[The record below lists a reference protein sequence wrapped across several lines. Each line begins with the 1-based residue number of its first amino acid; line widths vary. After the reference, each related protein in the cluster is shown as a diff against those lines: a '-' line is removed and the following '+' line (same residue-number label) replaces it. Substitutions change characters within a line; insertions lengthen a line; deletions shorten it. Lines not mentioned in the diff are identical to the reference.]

1 LAARGG
7 EQRLL
12 RALSGCARVNLD
24 TNAVIY
30 YFGGGE
36 PYGRLM
42 KALFGLVDRGSL
54 EVVISGI
61 VQMELL
67 VKPIREGN
75 LDAVGEVIHFTERTP
90 NIRVVDVSRPVVMQ
104 AAFVRADG
112 LEVADSL
119 VLSTGIVAECDA
131 TVTNDKRWR
140 LPLARLARRPPMA
153 RGDGE
158 LRLPRLL
165 CLDEFVDS

>member
-1 LAARGG
+1 LAERGG
-7 EQRLL
+7 EQRFL
-12 RALSGCARVNLD
+12 RALSGCRRVNLD

-42 KALFGLVDRGSL
+42 KTLFGLVDEGSL

-75 LDAVGEVIHFTERTP
+75 LDAVDEVIQFTERTP
-90 NIRVVDVSRPVVMQ
+90 NVLVADVSRPVVMQ

-112 LEVADSL
+112 LQVADSL
-119 VLSTGIVAECDA
+119 VLSTGIVTGCDA
-131 TVTNDKRWR
+131 TITNDRRWQR
-140 LPLARLARRPPMA
+140 PLTRLARRSPMA
-153 RGDGE
+153 HGDKY
-158 LRLPRLL
+158 LHVPRMLY
-165 CLDEFVDS
+165 LDEFVDS

>member
-1 LAARGG
+1 LAAQGG
-7 EQRLL
+7 QQRFL
-12 RALSGCARVNLD
+12 RALSGCRRVNLD

-30 YFGGGE
+30 YFGGKE

-54 EVVISGI
+54 EAVMSAI

-67 VKPIREGN
+67 VKPIREKN
-75 LDAVGEVIHFTERTP
+75 LDAVGEVIQFTESTP
-90 NIRVVDVSRPVVMQ
+90 NVRVVDVSRLVVME
-104 AAFVRADG
+104 AAVVRADG

-119 VLSTGIVAECDA
+119 VLATGMMDGCDA
-131 TVTNDKRWR
+131 TVTNDKRWQR
-140 LPLARLARRPPMA
+140 ALVRLAQRP
-153 RGDGE
+153 GK
-158 LRLPRLL
+158 LPRLL

>member
-1 LAARGG
+1 MAAQGG
-7 EQRLL
+7 ERRFLE
-12 RALSGCARVNLD
+12 ALSGCRRVNLD

-42 KALFGLVDRGSL
+42 KALFRLVDRGSL
-54 EVVISGI
+54 EVLISGI

-75 LDAVGEVIHFTERTP
+75 LDAVGEVINFTERTP
-90 NIRVVDVSRPVVMQ
+90 NVRVVDVSRLVVMQ

-119 VLSTGIVAECDA
+119 VLATGIVAECDA
-131 TVTNDKRWR
+131 TVTNDRRWQPVLR
-140 LPLARLARRPPMA
+140 RLAKRPPMA
-153 RGDGE
+153 RGDVF
-158 LRLPRLL
+158 LSLPRMLY
-165 CLDEFVDS
+165 LDGFVGS

>member
-1 LAARGG
+1 MAARGR
-7 EQRLL
+7 ERRFLE
-12 RALSGCARVNLD
+12 ALSGCRKVNLD

-42 KALFGLVDRGSL
+42 KALFGLVGRGSL

-75 LDAVGEVIHFTERTP
+75 LDAVDEVVHFTERTP
-90 NIRVVDVSRPVVMQ
+90 NVQVVDVSRPVVMQ

-119 VLSTGIVAECDA
+119 VLSTGIVTECDA
-131 TVTNDKRWR
+131 TITNDKRWR
-140 LPLARLARRPPMA
+140 LALARLARRPPIA
-153 RGDGE
+153 RGDV
-158 LRLPRLL
+158 LLKLPRLL
-165 CLDEFVDS
+165 SLDEFVDN